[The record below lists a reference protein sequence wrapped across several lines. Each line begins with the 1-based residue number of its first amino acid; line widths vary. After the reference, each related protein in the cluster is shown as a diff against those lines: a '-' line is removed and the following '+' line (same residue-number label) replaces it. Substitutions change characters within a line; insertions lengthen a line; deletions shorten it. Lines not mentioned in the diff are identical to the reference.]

1 VGVEVLL
8 QKGDLN
14 ESRWTEVFKTVGHTR
29 QWIVSWDKMPSK
41 LGGWTRGSI
50 FEARIGKNAGIF
62 DREDS
67 RPLGN
72 WVGDELTPSLGYV
85 CALQLSWTFLI

>member
-29 QWIVSWDKMPSK
+29 Q
-41 LGGWTRGSI
+41 
-50 FEARIGKNAGIF
+50 
-62 DREDS
+62 
-67 RPLGN
+67 
-72 WVGDELTPSLGYV
+72 
-85 CALQLSWTFLI
+85 